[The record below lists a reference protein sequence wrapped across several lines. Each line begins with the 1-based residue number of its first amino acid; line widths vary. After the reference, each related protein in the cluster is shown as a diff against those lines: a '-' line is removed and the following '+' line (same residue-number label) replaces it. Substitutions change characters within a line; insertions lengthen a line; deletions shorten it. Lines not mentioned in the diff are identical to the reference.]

1 MPRTQ
6 IWFDGHCITDEFY
19 VSNLAM
25 QVASRT
31 VKTQNIAGR
40 DGVMLTGVQL
50 QPITITMQINA
61 LHDTKAERIAA
72 LDMLAGWLDVDEPKQ
87 LSFSF
92 DDGKYYLAV
101 PSKIGNRKRW
111 KSADALLSVSFY
123 CPDPVRYGESHTVSV
138 SSGGSST
145 INVGG
150 TYPTVLDIDAS
161 AAKRDSSTQYWGASL
176 DSQKTIKVSTG
187 SASGVTLDID
197 TAKRDVKVAGALV
210 LPTLDSDWFDKVNPG
225 SHVVS
230 SVLGTGAFTVSW
242 VDRWV

>member
-6 IWFDGHCITDEFY
+6 IWFDGHCITDDFY
-19 VSNLAM
+19 VSNLVM
-25 QVASRT
+25 QTPSRN
-31 VKTQNIAGR
+31 VRTQKIAGR
-40 DGVMLTGVQL
+40 DGVALTGVEL
-50 QPITITMQINA
+50 QPITIKMQITA
-61 LHDTKAERIAA
+61 LHDTKADRIAA
-72 LDMLAGWLDVDEPKQ
+72 LDALTGWLDVDEPKQ
-87 LSFSF
+87 LRFSF
-92 DDGKYYLAV
+92 DDGKYYMAV

-111 KSADALLSVSFY
+111 FSADALLDVSFY
-123 CPDPVRYGESHTVSV
+123 CLDPVRYGESHTVSV

-150 TYPTVLDIDAS
+150 TYPTVIDIDAS
-161 AAKRDSSTQYWGASL
+161 AAKRDSSTQYWGVSL
-176 DSQKTIKVSTG
+176 DSQKTIKVNTG

-197 TAKRDVKVAGALV
+197 TAKRDVKAAGALV
-210 LPTLDSDWFDKVNPG
+210 LPTLDSDWFDMVNPG